1 VRRLVCI
8 TVLTVTLGACGC
20 KSKGSTTTGNNHA
33 VDPAACDGLRDRVHG
48 LYAAAAPAPAGESP
62 EAAKLRQ
69 QEVADNT
76 EMVLVD
82 CRREPAR
89 VAPCAEKAP
98 SVDALE
104 RDCLLP
110 LDDDGKAEGDYFRAR
125 AKAGGAPSK

>member
-1 VRRLVCI
+1 M
-8 TVLTVTLGACGC
+8 TLGACGC
-20 KSKGSTTTGNNHA
+20 KSKGRTTTGNKPGT
-33 VDPAACDGLRDRVHG
+33 DPAACDGVRDRVHG
-48 LYAAAAPAPAGESP
+48 LYAAAAPAPPDESP

-76 EMVLVD
+76 EMVMVD

-98 SVDALE
+98 SVQALE

-125 AKAGGAPSK
+125 AKAGGSAPSK